1 MRTGVLRVIA
11 GKEFCDHVRSM
22 RFRTLTAI
30 LAIIAVTALIE
41 GAFAYQQNLDRYNEA
56 QAIASGEDG
65 GGMIGYSSLK
75 PSVLMA
81 FERMGYLL
89 STIGAVLGIAMGFDL
104 ITAEKESRSLKV
116 LLSHPVYRDEV
127 VTGKALGG
135 VTAIALAMG
144 IVFLLS
150 LAVLLISGVVPD
162 VEEVARIIIFG
173 LISFLFVFSFFA
185 IALFMSTVAK
195 NSGNALIGSLAIL
208 IIVGVFFPSF
218 FGNAAMTHAIFG
230 APPESPHQMG
240 GVISFDD
247 AEREQMWDE
256 YREKSV
262 RYQMAL
268 HGYYDLTTLLSPT
281 KNYMQMAMAVADPRD
296 TAAMVSGAMFQDW
309 DETQEFYADLPD
321 SGLAI
326 LAGMLGSLA
335 KNIVALLV
343 VPAAFFGLAWMRFLR
358 EDIR

>member
-1 MRTGVLRVIA
+1 MRTGVLGTIA
-11 GKEFCDHVRSM
+11 GKEFRDHVRSR

-30 LAIIAVTALIE
+30 LAIIAVTALID
-41 GAFAYQQNLDRYNEA
+41 GAFAYQQNLDQYNEA
-56 QAIASGEDG
+56 QAVASSEDG
-65 GGMIGYSSLK
+65 GGMGGYSSFK

-104 ITAEKESRSLKV
+104 ITAEKESKSLKI

-127 VTGKALGG
+127 ITSKAMGG
-135 VTAIALAMG
+135 VAAIALAMG
-144 IVFLLS
+144 VVFLLS

-162 VEEVARIIIFG
+162 VEEMVRIIIFG

-230 APPESPHQMG
+230 APPESPQMG
-240 GVISFDD
+240 GVISFND
-247 AEREQMWDE
+247 AECEQMWNE

-268 HGYYDLTTLLSPT
+268 HGYYDLTALLSPT

-296 TAAMVSGAMFQDW
+296 TAAIVSGAMFQDW

-326 LAGMLGSLA
+326 LAGMLGSLV

-343 VPAAFFGLAWMRFLR
+343 FPAAFFGLAWVRFVR